1 MTKSL
6 TLKRAFLPIV
16 AASMALSFPAMAD
29 EDDHEH
35 TPLEKA
41 MKISSNALKSLR
53 KMDKSDWAGGAK
65 AARTAADGCRQG
77 MEFIPALVKEMADG
91 KEKDKAIAD
100 YRRMMGLSYAAFC
113 ELEIGYLEESQE
125 KVDAAMKKL
134 KAGKKEGH
142 KKYTDD

>member
-16 AASMALSFPAMAD
+16 AVSMALSFPATAD
-29 EDDHEH
+29 EEDHEH

-65 AARTAADGCRQG
+65 AARTAADDQNRYGEFKMRHADRITSIARQ
-77 MEFIPALVKEMADG
+77 IKRCIRNVPASCPCPKLHHRCQWHEGRATRS
-91 KEKDKAIAD
+91 
-100 YRRMMGLSYAAFC
+100 RR
-113 ELEIGYLEESQE
+113 
-125 KVDAAMKKL
+125 
-134 KAGKKEGH
+134 
-142 KKYTDD
+142 